1 MGKEEEL
8 KITKLSMLVELN
20 NGKVYQLITTS
31 ENRDM
36 YLEVIEQYEKGI
48 KLIEEPLEDIE
59 IKTKIMSKRT
69 ILKNAMSKKYCD
81 STYFDFLDEEELP
94 LIYKAMEDYA
104 IEKESQLLSKI
115 DRLESALEKIQNG
128 THPFNEREAF
138 IFVDV
143 AKQIASDALLS
154 L

>member
-1 MGKEEEL
+1 M
-8 KITKLSMLVELN
+8 
-20 NGKVYQLITTS
+20 
-31 ENRDM
+31 ENID
-36 YLEVIEQYEKGI
+36 KF
-48 KLIEEPLEDIE
+48 
-59 IKTKIMSKRT
+59 KIMSKRT

-81 STYFDFLDEEELP
+81 LTYFDYLDKEELP
-94 LIYKAMEDYA
+94 LIYKAMEDFA